1 MDFADDSYYQPG
13 MHLGLPASAPLGA
26 TNLWTRDIQIRK
38 QFEGVSQTHQP
49 DVYTLPRDHTVEQ
62 QAMLSPCEDLE
73 FLNGKFQR
81 DVCAV
86 LRVPEEMVRSKSGGG
101 AAQENTRKTMAMG
114 RVFSSNMT
122 EVCRCLQELLRS
134 VYRRIYKKDNVE
146 FILLPM
152 PRLEVESV
160 ADMKILFEI
169 GALTPD
175 MSLQLSHI
183 MVGEDIE
190 NNKRRIDL
198 EREGVAVRRKQ
209 QQQKALEP
217 KPQEKAEDITD
228 ADGKKDNPKD
238 KNADAGD
245 KRPPG
250 EK

>member
-38 QFEGVSQTHQP
+38 QFEGVSHTHQP

-62 QAMLSPCEDLE
+62 QSMLTPCEDLE

-86 LRVPEEMVRSKSGGG
+86 LRVPEEMVRSKSGG
-101 AAQENTRKTMAMG
+101 ATQENTRKTMAMG
-114 RVFSSNMT
+114 RVFSSNMA
-122 EVCRCLQELLRS
+122 EVCRCLQELLAC
-134 VYRRIYKKDNVE
+134 VYKRIYKKDNVE

-152 PRLEVESV
+152 PRLEVDSL
-160 ADMKILFEI
+160 ADMKVLFEI

-183 MVGEDIE
+183 MLGEDIE
-190 NNKRRIDL
+190 NKKRRVEL
-198 EREGVAVRRKQ
+198 ERGGVATRPR
-209 QQQKALEP
+209 QQQKLSGPNAADKEKDEP
-217 KPQEKAEDITD
+217 SLAGDEDELPRKK
-228 ADGKKDNPKD
+228 KKD
-238 KNADAGD
+238 GD
-245 KRPPG
+245 KRPSG
-250 EK
+250 D